1 VPKANV
7 IGKINSAY
15 PIFKTMMIPE
25 RLGTAAMTI
34 GSARPALEIAT
45 EYTTKRKAFGTTIN
59 NFQGVN
65 FQVAEAAML
74 LDACRSIIYT
84 TSCAVD
90 QKADPNTV
98 RRMVSESKKFVTE
111 ACQKV
116 AHNSMQV
123 MGGIGY
129 TNVYPIER
137 IVRDLRLA
145 TIWTGSNEVM
155 SMIIANEW
163 YREHFKNKQSIS
175 FRDYE
180 NDALEADAPDEKIF
194 E

>member
-1 VPKANV
+1 
-7 IGKINSAY
+7 
-15 PIFKTMMIPE
+15 
-25 RLGTAAMTI
+25 MTI

-45 EYTTKRKAFGTTIN
+45 EYTTRRKAFGQAILH
-59 NFQGVN
+59 FQGVS

-90 QKADPNTV
+90 RQADSKTV
-98 RRMVSESKKFVTE
+98 RRLVSESKKFVTE

-116 AHNSMQV
+116 AHNAMQV

-145 TIWTGSNEVM
+145 TIWTGSNEIM

-163 YREHFKNKQSIS
+163 YQEHFKNKQRLSL
-175 FRDYE
+175 RNYE
-180 NDALEADAPDEKIF
+180 DDALEADAPDEKIF